1 MISFLPLWSAWKA
14 ACYWSAFLFLSSLE
28 LRCRP
33 GATQETQARD
43 VRVRSA
49 CRSTC
54 LQDGDSRGR
63 LTGSTTSKLWCL
75 SSFPLKGGSTDEPC
89 RLGRLG
95 SVCRLCR
102 RRPVEAQP
110 SPPQPS
116 PTDPTRPSPA
126 QTPSMESKLH
136 KKHLL
141 KTLAQNLAKN
151 LLLKALAHNLCV
163 RTRRHAASID
173 TKLQPSCLTP
183 SIHRIGFV
191 CIFRTC
197 GG

>member
-1 MISFLPLWSAWKA
+1 MSAH
-14 ACYWSAFLFLSSLE
+14 
-28 LRCRP
+28 RP
-33 GATQETQARD
+33 PNRQQAL
-43 VRVRSA
+43 V
-49 CRSTC
+49 
-54 LQDGDSRGR
+54 LIE
-63 LTGSTTSKLWCL
+63 
-75 SSFPLKGGSTDEPC
+75 FPFEGGSTDEPC

-126 QTPSMESKLH
+126 QTPRMESKLR

-141 KTLAQNLAKN
+141 KTLAQNLSKN

-173 TKLQPSCLTP
+173 AKLQPSCLRVSQHRA
-183 SIHRIGFV
+183 SIELASSAYFARVEGELEPADLRHPRILS
-191 CIFRTC
+191 C
-197 GG
+197 GCASGVTLLWHHAQRSTYNHHFISVHDSLIVYL